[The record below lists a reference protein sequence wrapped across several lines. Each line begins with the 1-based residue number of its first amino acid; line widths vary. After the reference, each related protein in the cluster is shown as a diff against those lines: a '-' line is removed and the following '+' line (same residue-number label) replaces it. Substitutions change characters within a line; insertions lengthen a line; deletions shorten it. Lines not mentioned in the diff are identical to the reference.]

1 MKGFLGFVVEGWS
14 GEVVFACVLD
24 YMLLILFVDTC
35 DMRFLKMSFCW
46 GKRLEVSVLGVSWAN
61 KKTQKGRLF

>member
-35 DMRFLKMSFCW
+35 DMIFLKMSFCW
-46 GKRLEVSVLGVSWAN
+46 GKRLEVSV
-61 KKTQKGRLF
+61 